1 MANIET
7 LQQRAS
13 KAFED
18 GDRDKAIELYKEII
32 KQEPQDEIAHHQLMD
47 LYYESDRVEYYLTR
61 AGLNIIQGKYE
72 HAINDCKK
80 AIGVDPTALLAHMQ
94 LAKLYVVTKRNLKAI
109 DEFNKILELDHS
121 ILSAYSDLIDIYL
134 LEQSP
139 ESALGI
145 AKTAVKNF
153 PENKIFKNIL
163 ARIYFD
169 LNDYKNALEIVEDK
183 MLKTKILLQDEQ
195 NQEAKSLL
203 DEAENSLKKDEKHIY
218 YALLAQ
224 YFYNV
229 KKYQEAL
236 DAIEELEKVNKP
248 SPLSFQM
255 KALVYE
261 GLEDEFSAH
270 LNWGF
275 CEKLQGK
282 AEEAIVQFQSAY
294 NLNPKNKDVA
304 IELAKLYEQ
313 TGENFVAMEFWQ
325 KVYEIDGDSSAKNIL
340 ADFYYKQGDLRMAEK
355 YGKVIEKK
363 EASQKEYNQSLEEDE
378 GLLNKIINFFSKK

>member
-7 LQQRAS
+7 LHQRAS
-13 KAFED
+13 KACED
-18 GDRDKAIELYKEII
+18 GDCERAVELYKEII
-32 KQEPQDEIAHHQLMD
+32 KQEPADEIAYHQLMD
-47 LYYESDRVEYYLTR
+47 LYYEKNRVEYYLTR

-80 AIGVDPTALLAHMQ
+80 AIGVEPTALLPHMQ

-109 DEFNKILELDHS
+109 DEFNKVLELDHS
-121 ILSAYSDLIDIYL
+121 IASAYSDLIDIYL

-139 ESALGI
+139 ESALGV
-145 AKTAVKNF
+145 AKAAVKNF
-153 PENKIFKNIL
+153 PENKDFKDIL
-163 ARIYFD
+163 ARIHFD
-169 LNDYKNALEIVEDK
+169 LNDYKSALDTVENK
-183 MLKTKILLQDEQ
+183 MLKIKILLQDEQ
-195 NQEAKSLL
+195 NEEAKKLL
-203 DEAENSLKKDEKHIY
+203 DEAENSVKKDEKHIY
-218 YALLAQ
+218 YSLLAQ
-224 YFYNV
+224 YFYNT
-229 KKYQEAL
+229 KKYQDAL
-236 DAIEELEKVNKP
+236 GAISELEAANKP

-294 NLNPKNKDVA
+294 NLNPQNKDVA

-313 TGENFVAMEFWQ
+313 TGENFVAIEFWQ
-325 KVYEIDGDSSAKNIL
+325 KIYEIDGDARAKNIL

-355 YGKVIEKK
+355 YGRVIEKK
-363 EASQKEYNQSLEEDE
+363 EAAQKEYAQSMEEDE